1 MIAELL
7 LLYPELILLTAI
19 CVVLIA
25 DMLFGKNLPSAC
37 YFLSFIFLT
46 YTSFYLAH
54 RTPDGLVTTLFYDS
68 LTITPYTQTMK
79 FIATVFMMVILTQAK
94 FYLSSIKKIGCEFF
108 VLSLINLLG
117 IFIMVSAANFL
128 VLYLGLEL
136 VALTLYT
143 LVAFDRDSNEASEA
157 AMKFYVLG
165 SVASGFLL
173 YGISLIYGATGS
185 INLETV
191 SSFYLSNP
199 VPEILSI
206 VGLMFIL
213 VSVIF
218 KFGGFPLFQWVPDT
232 YEGAMLPVGMILA
245 SVSKIASFV
254 FFALLL
260 HTVFIGLESYWSIVI
275 TIIGVASLVYGNLVA
290 LRQNNIKRL
299 VGYSTI
305 GHVGFILIAL
315 SIEQAIG
322 FNDALFY
329 TVTYALMA
337 FSFFAILISLHVQG
351 VKVNSV
357 NDLKGLH
364 HSQPVL
370 ALMMLICIFSMAGI
384 PPFIGFHA
392 KLFVIQA
399 LLETDHLYIALTC
412 VITSLVAA
420 YYYLKIIW
428 FIYFEPTKHLVK
440 GSNSPANILA
450 IISALSLLVIGF
462 FPDAWSQFLLSI
474 NP

>member
-1 MIAELL
+1 MIVELL
-7 LLYPELILLTAI
+7 LIYPELILVTAI
-19 CVVLIA
+19 CIVLIT
-25 DMLFGKNLPSAC
+25 DMLFGKRIPSAC
-37 YFLSFIFLT
+37 YFLSFVFLV

-54 RTPDGLVTTLFYDS
+54 RTPTGLVTTLFYDS
-68 LTITPYTQTMK
+68 FSISPYTQTMK
-79 FIATVFMMVILTQAK
+79 FIATLFMAAIITQAK
-94 FYLSSIKKIGCEFF
+94 FYLDAVHKLGCEFF

-117 IFIMVSAANFL
+117 IFVMVSAANFL

-143 LVAFDRDSNEASEA
+143 LVAFDRDSNESSEA

-185 INLETV
+185 INLEIV

-199 VPEILSI
+199 IPEILSI
-206 VGLMFIL
+206 AGLMFIL

-232 YEGAMLPVGMILA
+232 YEGAMLPVAMMLA
-245 SVSKIASFV
+245 SVSKIASFI
-254 FFALLL
+254 FFVLLL
-260 HTVFIGLESYWSIVI
+260 HTVFIGLEAYWSIVI
-275 TIIGVASLVYGNLVA
+275 TVVGVTSLIYGNLVA
-290 LRQNNIKRL
+290 LRQSNIKRL
-299 VGYSTI
+299 IGYSTI

-315 SIEQAIG
+315 SIERAIG

-337 FSFFAILISLHVQG
+337 FSFFTILISLHAQG
-351 VKVNSV
+351 IKVTSI

-370 ALMMLICIFSMAGI
+370 ALMLLICVFSMAGI
-384 PPFIGFHA
+384 PPFIGFYA

-399 LLETDHLYIALTC
+399 LLEADHFYIALTC
-412 VITSLVAA
+412 VITSLIAA

-428 FIYFEPTKHLVK
+428 FIYFEPSKHLVK
-440 GSNSPANILA
+440 GSNSPANFLA
-450 IISALSLLVIGF
+450 IISSLSLLVIGF
-462 FPDAWSQFLLSI
+462 FPDLWIQFLLSI